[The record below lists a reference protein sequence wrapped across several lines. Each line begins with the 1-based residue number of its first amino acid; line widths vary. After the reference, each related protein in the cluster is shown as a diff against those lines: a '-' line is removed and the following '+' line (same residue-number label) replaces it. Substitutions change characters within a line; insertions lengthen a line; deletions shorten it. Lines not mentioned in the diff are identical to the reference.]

1 MCQKT
6 RKGEADLVR
15 WITPVLMIVSVIVKK
30 YFFSLEAVMIILRFT
45 LNIL

>member
-6 RKGEADLVR
+6 RKGEADLVH

-30 YFFSLEAVMIILRFT
+30 HAFWTLMIILRFA
-45 LNIL
+45 LNIF